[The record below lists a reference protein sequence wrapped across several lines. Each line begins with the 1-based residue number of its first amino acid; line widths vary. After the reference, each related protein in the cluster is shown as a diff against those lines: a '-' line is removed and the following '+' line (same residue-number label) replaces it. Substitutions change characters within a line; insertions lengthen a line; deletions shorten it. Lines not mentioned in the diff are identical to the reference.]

1 MKLLRPLLVVGVL
14 ASMMLSLIQPA
25 AADMS
30 AQQIWTRAVQRIK
43 STKDYTLSYNYTGP
57 KGEFVFEYAVVRPD
71 HVKTKIIKG
80 ENAGAILIYNPTEF
94 GNQVRARKGMLGKG
108 ISLNDPK
115 VAGTPILQPVYDM
128 LLEKTRNA
136 SVALVKDDTVMGH
149 AVWVLNV
156 TAPDGTVNTVAV
168 DKANFDVLHWKYTDK
183 EGTQDRTFY
192 DIKTN
197 VQPRIDF

>member
-1 MKLLRPLLVVGVL
+1 MKLVRPLLVVGVL
-14 ASMMLSLIQPA
+14 AAMMLSIVASAQ
-25 AADMS
+25 ADMS
-30 AQQIWTRAVQRIK
+30 AQQVWNRAIQRIR

-57 KGEFVFEYAVVRPD
+57 KGEYVFEYAVVRPD
-71 HVKTKIIKG
+71 QVKTRIVKG
-80 ENAGAILIYNPTEF
+80 ENAGAILIYNPTEY

-115 VAGTPILQPVYDM
+115 VAGTPILQPVFDM
-128 LLEKTRNA
+128 LLEKTRNGA
-136 SVALVKDDTVMGH
+136 VTLGKDDTVMGH
-149 AVWVLNV
+149 AVYTLTV
-156 TAPDGTVNTVAV
+156 TGTDGASHMVCV
-168 DKANFDVLHWKYTDK
+168 DKATFDVLHWKYADK